1 MLTML
6 LKGVNINNSQKTSQ
20 ILKCKRIALNFLKCR
35 NQKCGI
41 LMELD
46 YAASRRAVGWP
57 MPVSAQNEAGDII
70 LHQNRLGG
78 GSMGGDGY
86 LV

>member
-1 MLTML
+1 
-6 LKGVNINNSQKTSQ
+6 
-20 ILKCKRIALNFLKCR
+20 
-35 NQKCGI
+35 
-41 LMELD
+41 
-46 YAASRRAVGWP
+46 